1 MHFKIPREFALKHS
15 IFKTAM
21 KEIAHKKTQMGIRW
35 KQYYYNNNNFLNEIK
50 NIKQL
55 TTTAIKESMKQQ
67 KYQILKSIIIV

>member
-1 MHFKIPREFALKHS
+1 
-15 IFKTAM
+15 M
-21 KEIAHKKTQMGIRW
+21 KEIAHKKPKWELDGS
-35 KQYYYNNNNFLNEIK
+35 KYYYNNNNFEIK